1 MTWQPILFASIYIL
15 VVGCLSN
22 SGERYKMLLT
32 TLDAFLFCIVCLGNV
47 RQGECASSA
56 AWDCKLA
63 GKWQGGFVR
72 LINWIFRDPNH
83 CERSWKWQQH
93 IYKNEGDTH
102 G

>member
-47 RQGECASSA
+47 RQG
-56 AWDCKLA
+56 
-63 GKWQGGFVR
+63 GFVR